1 LQVSPGWE
9 QGNRFGPHL
18 ATDPAVFFYLRELQK
33 WNRSINLT
41 GCDDDL
47 SVIRNHF
54 VDSLS
59 CTLSSAVAPRS
70 RLLDIGAGAGFP
82 AIPLKIYHPE
92 MPVVAVD
99 AVAKKIMFLRQLC
112 RVLALQ
118 HVECVAVRLAPS
130 SLRPPQDDIS
140 SRFDPLLQRRYFD
153 LIVARA
159 VGSIPLL
166 IALAAPFL
174 APNGH
179 IILQRGRDGRH
190 ELHEHQAFLRDSGFH
205 LVEMIEVRFS
215 FFTYPRYL
223 MVLRCHGSGKISS
236 NFSEVIEK

>member
-1 LQVSPGWE
+1 LQLSLRWDR
-9 QGNRFGPHL
+9 GNGFGTQL

-59 CTLSSAVAPRS
+59 CTLSSAMTPHS
-70 RLLDIGAGAGFP
+70 RLFDIGAGAGFP
-82 AIPLKIYHPE
+82 GIPLKIYHPE

-99 AVAKKIMFLRQLC
+99 AVAKKTMFLRQLC
-112 RVLALQ
+112 RLLGLQ
-118 HVECVAVRLAPS
+118 HVECITVRLNPS
-130 SLRPPQDDIS
+130 SCQDDKS
-140 SRFDPLLQRRYFD
+140 SQQDPLLQRRYFD

-159 VGSIPLL
+159 VGPIPLL
-166 IALAAPFL
+166 IELAAPFL
-174 APNGH
+174 APHGH
-179 IILQRGRDGRH
+179 IILQRGRNGKH
-190 ELHEHQAFLRDSGFH
+190 ELYEYHAFLQDSGFH
-205 LVEMIEVRFS
+205 VVEMIEVTFS

-223 MVLRCHGSGKISS
+223 MVFRCHRT
-236 NFSEVIEK
+236 E